1 MKRTVDFIGKHG
13 RVVVV
18 SHIRPDGD
26 AVGSVLGLTNFLR
39 NVGIEAH
46 PVLKHGVPTVFSF
59 IPGASE
65 VVTDLPDGDLYVLV
79 DASEWERTGFDRPD
93 APIVRFDH
101 HLTGERYSPYD
112 LLDPEAPSATS
123 LILQFLRTWDEDA
136 IDPTVA
142 LPLYTG
148 LLTDT
153 GGFKNREGTRAFEDA
168 IYLINRGVN
177 PRKVAELIFRE
188 KPIEMYRL
196 LSLAL
201 KTLKVVEEG
210 KVAYMVVR
218 REFFEEVGA
227 TREHSEGFVEYP
239 LSVRGVI
246 VAMKVEWDPEGYWK
260 VGLRSKDGG
269 PNVAAI
275 AEKFGGGGHYFSA
288 GCRIFGEEE
297 EVIEALLSEIRKALH
312 STVS

>member
-1 MKRTVDFIGKHG
+1 MKRTAQFIGSHR

-26 AVGSVLGLTNFLR
+26 AVGSVVGLTNFLR
-39 NVGIEAH
+39 GVGIEAY
-46 PVLKHGVPTVFSF
+46 PVLKHGVPTVFQF
-59 IPGASE
+59 VPGADR
-65 VVTDLPDGDLYVLV
+65 VLTDLPEGDLYLLV
-79 DASEWERTGFDRPD
+79 DASDWERTGFDRPS

-101 HLTGERYSPYD
+101 HLTGERYSDHD
-112 LLDPEAPSATS
+112 LLDEEAPSATS
-123 LILQFLRTWDEDA
+123 LILRFLREWDEKA
-136 IDPTVA
+136 IGEDVA
-142 LPLYTG
+142 LPLYVG

-153 GGFKNREGTRAFEDA
+153 GSFKNREGTRAFEDA
-168 IYLINRGVN
+168 LYLVGKGVN
-177 PRKVAELIFRE
+177 PRKVAEMIFRE
-188 KPIEMYRL
+188 KPIQMYRL

-201 KTLKVVEEG
+201 KTLKVVEDG

-227 TREHSEGFVEYP
+227 SREHSEGFVEYP
-239 LSVRGVI
+239 LSVKGVI

-312 STVS
+312 SSVR

>member
-1 MKRTVDFIGKHG
+1 LRRTVDFIGKH
-13 RVVVV
+13 RKVIVV

-26 AVGSVLGLTNFLR
+26 AVGSVTGLTNFLR
-39 NVGIEAH
+39 NVGIEAY

-59 IPGASE
+59 VPGADE
-65 VVTDLPDGDLYVLV
+65 VLTDLPEGDLYVLV
-79 DASEWERTGFDRPD
+79 DASDWERTGFDRPN
-93 APIVRFDH
+93 APIIRFDH
-101 HLTGERYSPYD
+101 HLTGERYSEHD
-112 LLDPEAPSATS
+112 LLDEEAPSATS
-123 LILQFLRTWDEDA
+123 LILRFLREWDESA
-136 IDPTVA
+136 IDLSVA

-153 GGFKNREGTRAFEDA
+153 GSFKNREGTRAFEDA
-168 IYLINRGVN
+168 IYLVDKGVN

-188 KPIEMYRL
+188 KPIQMYQL

-201 KTLKVVEEG
+201 KTLTVVEDG

-218 REFFEEVGA
+218 REFFEKTGA
-227 TREHSEGFVEYP
+227 SREHSEGFVEYP
-239 LSVRGVI
+239 LSIRGVI

-275 AEKFGGGGHYFSA
+275 AEKFGGGGHHFSA
-288 GCRIFGEEE
+288 GCRIFGKEE
-297 EVIEALLSEIRKALH
+297 EVIESLLSEIRKHLYSKVA
-312 STVS
+312 